1 MDKQI
6 RHYLID
12 YFFLDFT
19 QNDYLIFSFKMIY
32 IDHIVDNNNNRDRT
46 CLYNIYILFLKSSN
60 QVIMIG
66 YYESNASLN
75 SISRFIKSGLSGIC
89 VYTPSSNIPVTHS
102 KYVPLLRSYFA
113 LFHELLLPP
122 AAMLPLEL
130 SLRVNFTICKQ
141 KNSEYA
147 NININ

>member
-19 QNDYLIFSFKMIY
+19 QNDYLIFSFKMTY

-46 CLYNIYILFLKSSN
+46 CFITQIIYIYISNLRIKS
-60 QVIMIG
+60 M
-66 YYESNASLN
+66 SNASLN

-89 VYTPSSNIPVTHS
+89 VYTPSSNIPMTHS

-122 AAMLPLEL
+122 AAMLSLEL
-130 SLRVNFTICKQ
+130 SLRVNFIICKQ